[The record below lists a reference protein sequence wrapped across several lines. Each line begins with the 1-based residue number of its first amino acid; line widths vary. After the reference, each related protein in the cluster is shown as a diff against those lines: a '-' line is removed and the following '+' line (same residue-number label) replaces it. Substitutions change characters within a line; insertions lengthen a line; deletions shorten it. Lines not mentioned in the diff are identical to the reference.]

1 MKKLWTVAMA
11 LILMLAL
18 AAGGVAQEAG
28 VVKVSGISDMGIYH
42 QLVALIVEYD
52 QEVAAPDADAYVV
65 ADFASAY
72 MKEDYDRADVGMGKI
87 TAVYTNDTADRR
99 EDKTSVP
106 GKYVVIE
113 LEPVSGSDYDE
124 EAGIYKVNNPAG
136 YCTWRKVGESCE
148 WRRTDFS
155 ALVVS
160 QKENIVNANGD
171 VVAKAG
177 VLPTLQA
184 EDIRHLKIEQF
195 VTTTMKNPQ
204 GYDIH
209 YSLSIP
215 ENYDATKKY
224 PMVVS
229 VSGNGGRINY
239 KQQDAEGNFLC
250 VGGNLGRDSAA
261 AAWLNCEEDVI
272 ILTPQPWRD
281 QPEEWGIDI
290 VADTIQVIDAVMAA
304 YSVDPERVYAIGS
317 SFGTMH
323 LSSVIMRRP
332 ELFAAYAQC
341 NGMWMLAVSKDSPES
356 GSVNIYTDEF
366 EGKVEGWNCTDA
378 LALPLK
384 EDCIKAKDEYW
395 AEATEAL
402 KGVVEN
408 RMPVYFWHGVND
420 ESISWTR
427 ALSPYTVLRQMYEE
441 AGLTQAEIDDLVKL
455 YFADDE
461 EYYEHGICEIH
472 ATSKLAVNEQW
483 FMDWM
488 LEQ

>member
-1 MKKLWTVAMA
+1 MKKLWT
-11 LILMLAL
+11 MLLAVTLL
-18 AAGGVAQEAG
+18 AALTVTGMAQGA
-28 VVKVSGISDMGIYH
+28 VKVSGISDMGIYH

-52 QEVAAPDADAYVV
+52 QEVAAPDVDTYVV

-72 MKEDYDRADVGMGKI
+72 MKEEYDRADIGMGKI
-87 TAVYTNDTADRR
+87 TAVYTNDINDRR

-113 LEPVSGSDYDE
+113 LEPVSGSFFSE
-124 EAGIYKVNNPAG
+124 ENGVQTVNNPAG
-136 YCTWRKVGESCE
+136 YCTWRLAGEGCE
-148 WRRTDFS
+148 WRRNDFS

-160 QKENIVNANGD
+160 QKKNIVNANGD

-177 VLPTLQA
+177 VLPTLQP
-184 EDIRHLKIEQF
+184 EDIRHLKIEDF

-215 ENYDATKKY
+215 KNYDPAKKY

-261 AAWLNCEEDVI
+261 AAWLECEEDII

-290 VADTIQVIDAVMAA
+290 VADTIQVIDSVMAE
-304 YSVDPERVYAIGS
+304 YSVDTERVYAVGS

-341 NGMWMLAVSKDSPES
+341 NGAWMLDKNGAGTPES

-366 EGKVEGWNCTDA
+366 AGKVTGWNCTDA
-378 LALPLK
+378 LSLPEK

-395 AEATEAL
+395 TEATAAL
-402 KGVVEN
+402 QGVVDN
-408 RMPVYFWHGVND
+408 RMKVYFWHGVND
-420 ESISWTR
+420 ESISWTA
-427 ALSPYTVLRQMYEE
+427 ALSPYAVLRAMYEE
-441 AGLTQAEIDDLVKL
+441 AGLTQDEIDDLVKL
-455 YFADDE
+455 YFADNE
-461 EYYEHGICEIH
+461 EYYETGICEIH
-472 ATSKLAVNEQW
+472 ATSKLAVSYPW
-483 FMDWM
+483 FRDWM
-488 LEQ
+488 LAQ